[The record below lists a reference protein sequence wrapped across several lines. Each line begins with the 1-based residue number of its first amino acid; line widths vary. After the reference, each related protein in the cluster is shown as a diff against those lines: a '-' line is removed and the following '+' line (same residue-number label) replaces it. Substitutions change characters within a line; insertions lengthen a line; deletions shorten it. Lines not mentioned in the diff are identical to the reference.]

1 MLKQGL
7 ILTLWISFI
16 VYIKTE
22 NTYVDIAKYFKT
34 RFDTSNYELE
44 RPLPNG
50 KIKKV
55 TGLMKDELDGK
66 IMTEFVAL
74 KPKTC
79 SYLTD
84 DSDENKKKA
93 QKSVIKWKLKF
104 VDYKYCLETTQV
116 EIK

>member
-7 ILTLWISFI
+7 IFTLWISFI

-93 QKSVIKWKLKF
+93 QKSVLLNENLNLKIINI
-104 VDYKYCLETTQV
+104 V
-116 EIK
+116 

>member
-1 MLKQGL
+1 MLKQDL

-84 DSDENKKKA
+84 DSDENKTKA
-93 QKSVIKWKLKF
+93 QKSVLLNENLNLKIINI
-104 VDYKYCLETTQV
+104 V
-116 EIK
+116 

>member
-66 IMTEFVAL
+66 IMTEFAAL

-93 QKSVIKWKLKF
+93 QKSVLLNENLNLKIINI
-104 VDYKYCLETTQV
+104 V
-116 EIK
+116 

>member
-1 MLKQGL
+1 M

-93 QKSVIKWKLKF
+93 QKSVL
-104 VDYKYCLETTQV
+104 LNENLNL
-116 EIK
+116 

>member
-93 QKSVIKWKLKF
+93 QKSVLLNENLNLKIINI
-104 VDYKYCLETTQV
+104 V
-116 EIK
+116 

>member
-1 MLKQGL
+1 MKKKQIMLLGCRQLYSLHKNR
-7 ILTLWISFI
+7 
-16 VYIKTE
+16 E
-22 NTYVDIAKYFKT
+22 HVDIAKYVKT

-93 QKSVIKWKLKF
+93 QKSVLLNENLNLKIINIVQKQRKLK
-104 VDYKYCLETTQV
+104 
-116 EIK
+116 

>member
-1 MLKQGL
+1 MLKQDL

-79 SYLTD
+79 SYLTN

-93 QKSVIKWKLKF
+93 QKSVLLNENLNLKIINI
-104 VDYKYCLETTQV
+104 V
-116 EIK
+116 

>member
-1 MLKQGL
+1 M

-93 QKSVIKWKLKF
+93 QKSVLLNENLNLKIINI
-104 VDYKYCLETTQV
+104 V
-116 EIK
+116 

>member
-1 MLKQGL
+1 MLKQDL

-66 IMTEFVAL
+66 IMTEFAAL

-93 QKSVIKWKLKF
+93 QKSVLLNENLNLKIINI
-104 VDYKYCLETTQV
+104 V
-116 EIK
+116 

>member
-1 MLKQGL
+1 MLKQDL

-55 TGLMKDELDGK
+55 PGLMKDELDGK

-79 SYLTD
+79 SFLTD

-93 QKSVIKWKLKF
+93 QKSVLLNENLNLKIINI
-104 VDYKYCLETTQV
+104 V
-116 EIK
+116 